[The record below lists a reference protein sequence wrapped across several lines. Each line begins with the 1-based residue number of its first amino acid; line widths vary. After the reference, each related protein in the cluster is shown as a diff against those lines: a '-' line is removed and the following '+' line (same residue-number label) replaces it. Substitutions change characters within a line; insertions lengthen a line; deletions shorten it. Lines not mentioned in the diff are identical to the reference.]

1 MLKVMRLNC
10 ILAALILFVFCALAT
25 KAQTGTSNMTGTV
38 RDMNGSVVPGAT
50 VTAKNE
56 ATGVTSAQT
65 TTDSG
70 VYAFSS
76 LPVGKYTI
84 TIEKQ
89 GFKTLQNKENFLQ
102 VRPPLP

>member
-10 ILAALILFVFCALAT
+10 ILAARILSMFCAVT
-25 KAQTGTSNMTGTV
+25 HKGQIGTSNITGNV

-56 ATGVTSAQT
+56 ATGVTSTQT

-76 LPVGKYTI
+76 LPVGKYPI
-84 TIEKQ
+84 PIEKQ
-89 GFKTLQNKENFLQ
+89 GFRTLQKTEDFLEGGT
-102 VRPPLP
+102 P